1 MEIKW
6 KKKLFMVGINSLFN
20 LTWPCTCLSSRVVRI
35 ISAASSED
43 FNADIVFALDYSL
56 SVSEEELKME
66 IDFIQHLSK
75 SLNEDSRDSTA
86 AVVLYGETAQTV
98 IPFHPIGRGAF
109 FDKLEELRTGGLRP
123 KPAEMGRRM
132 DAALI
137 EAAKKLGASEKG
149 TRDQHHLVILFTAGK
164 QLYDKEREEDNDCLT
179 SVYKQ
184 LSSQDIQIIVVP
196 IGLEIDFKELGL
208 IVKRPQSL
216 FPVSS
221 FDELNLNKAK
231 ATASYIEKT
240 VGETFHSLR

>member
-1 MEIKW
+1 
-6 KKKLFMVGINSLFN
+6 
-20 LTWPCTCLSSRVVRI
+20 
-35 ISAASSED
+35 
-43 FNADIVFALDYSL
+43 
-56 SVSEEELKME
+56 ME

-98 IPFHPIGRGAF
+98 IPFQPIGRGAF
-109 FDKLEELRTGGLRP
+109 FDKLKELRTGGLRRML
-123 KPAEMGRRM
+123 AEMGRRM

-137 EAAKKLGASEKG
+137 EAAKKLGATEKG
-149 TRDQHHLVILFTAGK
+149 IRDQHHLVILFTAGK
-164 QLYDKEREEDNDCLT
+164 QLYDKERQEDNDCLT
-179 SVYKQ
+179 SVYEQ

-231 ATASYIEKT
+231 ATASSIEKT